1 MRSFKQHLE
10 ACWSDYKQVGM
21 KKKGDKMVPNCVPK
35 NESIPPEVVGAAIA
49 APMVAQGIKHTA
61 KGVAKAIKGA
71 IKARR
76 AIKNTGQRIADKVVK

>member
-1 MRSFKQHLE
+1 M
-10 ACWSDYKQVGM
+10 
-21 KKKGDKMVPNCVPK
+21 
-35 NESIPPEVVGAAIA
+35 GAAIA